1 MKTKL
6 LIILV
11 LVCLLSACSN
21 MNSHATD
28 VDLIVQHDA
37 LIKHFEEEAEQI
49 QIKIGEHKKFLSQ
62 FESKSYVY
70 GRHTED
76 LKAHSQEVINL
87 FEEVVA
93 ENRKMVEML
102 RDEKGLKCKIIRG
115 KHRWEKDLSRIQQR
129 CQD

>member
-6 LIILV
+6 LIIPV

-37 LIKHFEEEAEQI
+37 LIKHFEEEAKQI
-49 QIKIGEHKKFLSQ
+49 QIKINEHKKFLSQ
-62 FESKSYVY
+62 FVSKRYVY
-70 GRHTED
+70 GRHAED

-87 FEEVVA
+87 YEKAVVA
-93 ENRKMVEML
+93 NREMADIF
-102 RDEKGLKCKIIRG
+102 RDM
-115 KHRWEKDLSRIQQR
+115 DY
-129 CQD
+129 

>member
-11 LVCLLSACSN
+11 LICLLPACST

-49 QIKIGEHKKFLSQ
+49 QIKIGEHQKLLSL
-62 FESKSYVY
+62 KSYVY
-70 GRHTED
+70 GRHAED

-87 FEEVVA
+87 FEAVVA
-93 ENRKMVEML
+93 ENKKMVEML

-115 KHRWEKDLSRIQQR
+115 KHRWERDLSRIQQR

>member
-1 MKTKL
+1 
-6 LIILV
+6 
-11 LVCLLSACSN
+11 

-49 QIKIGEHKKFLSQ
+49 QIKIGEHKKLLSL
-62 FESKSYVY
+62 KSYVY
-70 GRHTED
+70 GRHAED

-87 FEEVVA
+87 FEAVVA
-93 ENRKMVEML
+93 ENKKMVEML

-115 KHRWEKDLSRIQQR
+115 KHRWERDLSRIQQR